1 MRHYVPARWNES
13 NLRTIVAKASSI
25 RNVITELGLVPAG
38 GNYAQCYFYIQ
49 KYNIDTSHFTGQGWR
64 KGKHP
69 PRKSVYT
76 LEELLVADTHRA
88 RRNIK
93 RRLFEAGLKKPECEE
108 CGWAAISEDGRKPI
122 ELDHI
127 NGDNTD
133 NRLENLRILCPNC
146 HSLKPT
152 HRGSNM
158 NLRRQGGGIGQ
169 TRRT

>member
-1 MRHYVPARWNES
+1 MRHYVPSRWNES
-13 NLRTIVAKASSI
+13 NLRKIVEKASSI
-25 RNVITELGLVPAG
+25 RGVITELGLVPAG
-38 GNYAQCYFYIQ
+38 GNYTQCHFYIR
-49 KYNIDTSHFTGQGWR
+49 KYDIDTSHFTGQGWR

-69 PRKSVYT
+69 RRSSVYT
-76 LEELLVADTHRA
+76 LDELLTAGTHRA

-108 CGWAAISEDGRKPI
+108 CGWAVVSQDGRTPI

-152 HRGSNM
+152 HRGSNIS
-158 NLRRQGGGIGQ
+158 LRRRDGEIGQ